1 MFLFPGLGRPNLC
14 GMTDAILDSQLIQ
27 QLQEP
32 LHRTGG
38 FDLDHDQPFQGRIKF
53 SYSLSF
59 VVNYLFNQFA
69 GFGVQHGNALLL
81 CVSIDAYNFHLGL
94 LRPSLF
100 GWIPK
105 VYSGRREA
113 DVLMSSA
120 TPVIDSYA
128 DCSLSFEVDLTCAG
142 GIHGTSLVST
152 HPAVPAAG
160 S

>member
-59 VVNYLFNQFA
+59 VVNYLFQSIRRFRCPTWRCFVALRVDRRLQF
-69 GFGVQHGNALLL
+69 
-81 CVSIDAYNFHLGL
+81 SS
-94 LRPSLF
+94 RPPSLEPST
-100 GWIPK
+100 W
-105 VYSGRREA
+105 V
-113 DVLMSSA
+113 
-120 TPVIDSYA
+120 
-128 DCSLSFEVDLTCAG
+128 SLPTEVG
-142 GIHGTSLVST
+142 VST
-152 HPAVPAAG
+152 FMLTVDIPLNA